1 MLASGGY
8 KKCGSTIMT
17 LTGILNSGSVIVL
30 VLPPPLSLSSQYPSS
45 LLLVAVVALNQT
57 PPHFTLDDGV
67 SPCPQELRLRS
78 VCPLPRPCPGPCSPL
93 HFPACCLALPRYDCQ
108 PENVEEN
115 YISKRVLAVEGA
127 NRALLGNGRE
137 GVVVGAWQ
145 LQKLFTARDVDFILF
160 AVGYQLG

>member
-1 MLASGGY
+1 MWLHHND
-8 KKCGSTIMT
+8 
-17 LTGILNSGSVIVL
+17 LNWHPQLWQRHRSCSS
-30 VLPPPLSLSSQYPSS
+30 PSPLSLSSPSPSS

-78 VCPLPRPCPGPCSPL
+78 VCPLPQPCPGPCSPL
-93 HFPACCLALPRYDCQ
+93 HFAACCLALPRYDCQ

-127 NRALLGNGRE
+127 NRALLGNGRMGAAE
-137 GVVVGAWQ
+137 GVATS
-145 LQKLFTARDVDFILF
+145 KIIYCPRR
-160 AVGYQLG
+160 

>member
-1 MLASGGY
+1 
-8 KKCGSTIMT
+8 MT

-30 VLPPPLSLSSQYPSS
+30 VLPPPLSLSLSPPSPSS

-78 VCPLPRPCPGPCSPL
+78 VCPLPQPCPGPCSPL
-93 HFPACCLALPRYDCQ
+93 HFAACCLALPRYDCQ

-115 YISKRVLAVEGA
+115 YISRGCWPLKVQTELCSGMGGWGLPR
-127 NRALLGNGRE
+127 
-137 GVVVGAWQ
+137 AWQ

>member
-1 MLASGGY
+1 MWLHHND
-8 KKCGSTIMT
+8 
-17 LTGILNSGSVIVL
+17 LNWHPQLWQRHRSCSS
-30 VLPPPLSLSSQYPSS
+30 PSLSLSPPSPSS

-78 VCPLPRPCPGPCSPL
+78 VCPLPRPCPGPAPAPAPL
-93 HFPACCLALPRYDCQ
+93 CTLLLVVWHCHDM
-108 PENVEEN
+108 
-115 YISKRVLAVEGA
+115 IA
-127 NRALLGNGRE
+127 NRKMSRKITFPRGCWPLKVQTELCFGIGWE

-160 AVGYQLG
+160 AVDYQLG

>member
-1 MLASGGY
+1 MWLHHND
-8 KKCGSTIMT
+8 
-17 LTGILNSGSVIVL
+17 LNWHPQLWQRHRSCSS
-30 VLPPPLSLSSQYPSS
+30 PTPLSLSPPLFFFSS

-93 HFPACCLALPRYDCQ
+93 HFAACCLALPRYDCQ

-127 NRALLGNGRE
+127 NRALLRNGGR
-137 GVVVGAWQ
+137 GLWRAWQ